1 MDREQII
8 AHLKEVKRIV
18 YNRLY
23 IQGLNKYIATYHEL
37 NNLLKSE
44 KFFDDEELLDW
55 AHRYEDIK
63 PLDFND

>member
-23 IQGLNKYIATYHEL
+23 IQGNTKYIATFHEL
-37 NNLLKSE
+37 TNLLKNV
-44 KFFDDEELLDW
+44 KFFDDDELIDW
-55 AHRYEDIK
+55 ADRYSDIK

>member
-37 NNLLKSE
+37 NNLLKSLN
-44 KFFDDEELLDW
+44 K
-55 AHRYEDIK
+55 K
-63 PLDFND
+63 S